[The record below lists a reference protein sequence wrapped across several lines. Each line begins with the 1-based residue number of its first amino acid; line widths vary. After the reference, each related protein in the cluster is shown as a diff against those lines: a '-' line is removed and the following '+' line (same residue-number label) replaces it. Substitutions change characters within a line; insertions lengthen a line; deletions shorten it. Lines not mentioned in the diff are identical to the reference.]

1 MRTRAWPAWLA
12 LLALPAA
19 SASAPMAPPDLL
31 QRAGI
36 EQKLGAQVPPDAR
49 FRDADGKTVNLAA
62 VSAGRPVLLALGY
75 YRCPNLCDVVLH
87 GIARAVARIDLQ
99 PGRDVE
105 VVFVSIDPHE
115 TPADAARSQAM
126 LARADPHAHVAQW
139 HFLSGDAGAIRALA
153 KAVGFRYFRDPR
165 NGEYAHAAAAVVLT
179 GSGRVAQYYYGVS
192 YPPASL
198 RLALV
203 GASAG
208 RLGNPIDRLVLLCC
222 GYDPTT
228 GRYSLLIG
236 RLMQLAGVA
245 FVLLLAL
252 WLLWLRRRSRA

>member
-1 MRTRAWPAWLA
+1 MRARAWLISLT

-19 SASAPMAPPDLL
+19 SAPVAPPDLL

-36 EQKLGAQVPPDAR
+36 EQKLGAQVPLAAR
-49 FRDADGKTVNLAA
+49 FREAGGQTVSLAA

-87 GIARAVARIDLQ
+87 GLARAVAGIDLQ
-99 PGRDVE
+99 PGREIE

-126 LARADPHAHVAQW
+126 LVRANPHAHVAHW

-153 KAVGFRYFRDPR
+153 QAVGFRYFRDPR
-165 NGEYAHAAAAVVLT
+165 NGQYAHAAAAVVLT

-192 YPPASL
+192 YPPDSL

-203 GASAG
+203 DASAG
-208 RLGNPIDRLVLLCC
+208 RLGSPIDRLVLLCC
-222 GYDPTT
+222 GYDPAT

-236 RLMQLAGVA
+236 RLMQLMGVA